1 MRALVLGGT
10 GMLGRAVACEGRRRG
25 AGVLALSRAQADIA
39 DPDRLAYWCARF
51 DPEVVFNCAAFTKV
65 DDCERERDRAFQ
77 INGEAVANVVEA
89 AGNCGAR
96 VVHVSTDYVFDGQGQ
111 RPYREGDPVAPQSAY
126 GASKLVGEQAALDD
140 PRSLVVRT
148 SWLFGP
154 DGPNFVATMLRLIS
168 EGRTPLRVVDDQV
181 GAPTY
186 TPFLARALWDLA
198 AQNVRG
204 VIHYCNREA
213 TSWCGF
219 TRAIVASTR
228 PETEVVPVTT
238 DEFPRPA
245 PRPRY
250 SVLDT
255 GRIERSLGR
264 PVEPWLAGLSNYL
277 ATFPRLQGC
286 PGGNR

>member
-10 GMLGRAVACEGRRRG
+10 GMLGRAVAWEGRRRG

-39 DPDRLAYWCARF
+39 DPDRLAYWCDTFA
-51 DPEVVFNCAAFTKV
+51 PEVLINCAAFTKV
-65 DDCERERDRAFQ
+65 DECETERDHAFR
-77 INGEAVANVVEA
+77 INGDAVAHVVEA
-89 AGNCGAR
+89 AQRCGAR
-96 VVHVSTDYVFDGQGQ
+96 VVHVSTDYVFDGQGE
-111 RPYREGDPVAPQSAY
+111 RPYTEEDPVAPRSVY
-126 GASKLVGEQAALDD
+126 GASKLTGERSALGD

-154 DGPNFVATMLRLIS
+154 DGPNFVTTMLRLIT

-198 AQNVRG
+198 AQDVRG
-204 VIHYCNREA
+204 VIHYSNRDA

-219 TRAIVASTR
+219 ARAIVACTR

-245 PRPRY
+245 PRPRF

-255 GRIERSLGR
+255 GRVERLLGR

>member
-1 MRALVLGGT
+1 L
-10 GMLGRAVACEGRRRG
+10 
-25 AGVLALSRAQADIA
+25 
-39 DPDRLAYWCARF
+39 
-51 DPEVVFNCAAFTKV
+51 
-65 DDCERERDRAFQ
+65 
-77 INGEAVANVVEA
+77 
-89 AGNCGAR
+89 
-96 VVHVSTDYVFDGQGQ
+96 VHVSTDYVFDGEGQ
-111 RPYREGDPVAPQSAY
+111 RPYTENDAVAPRAVY
-126 GASKLVGEQAALDD
+126 GASKLEGEREAAAD
-140 PRSLVVRT
+140 PRALVVRT

-154 DGPNFVATMLRLIS
+154 GGPNFVTTMLRLI
-168 EGRTPLRVVDDQV
+168 EGGQTPLRVVDDQV

-198 AQNVRG
+198 AQNARG
-204 VIHYCNREA
+204 VIHYCNRDA
-213 TSWCGF
+213 ASWCGF
-219 TRAIVASTR
+219 ARAIVASTR

-255 GRIERSLGR
+255 GRVERLLGR
-264 PVEPWLAGLSNYL
+264 PVEPWLAGLSDYL